1 MSDLDPLVDR
11 LSDMVDALA
20 SDSAELSTIL
30 DTSREYLAAG
40 VTGWP
45 CDLAQ
50 SIQDD
55 IVLAVAAD
63 LWTART
69 VHNGV
74 MQLPSSEGITSYRV
88 SPDPLRAAWPKLRAA
103 GVLAGLGIA

>member
-1 MSDLDPLVDR
+1 MAELDPLVDR
-11 LSDMVDALA
+11 LSGMVDALA
-20 SDSAELSTIL
+20 GDADELSTIL
-30 DTSREYLAAG
+30 NTSREYLTAG
-40 VTGWP
+40 VANWP

-55 IVLAVAAD
+55 IVLTVAAD

-74 MQLPSSEGITSYRV
+74 MQLPSADGITSYRV

-103 GVLAGLGIA
+103 GVMAGMGIA

>member
-1 MSDLDPLVDR
+1 MAELDPLVER

-20 SDSAELSTIL
+20 SDSQELSTIL
-30 DTSREYLAAG
+30 ETSRAYLTAG
-40 VTGWP
+40 VPDWP

-50 SIQDD
+50 QIQDD
-55 IVLAVAAD
+55 IVLTVAAD

-74 MQLPSSEGITSYRV
+74 MQLPSADGITSYRV

-103 GVLAGLGIA
+103 GVMAGMGIA